1 VTPDQL
7 LSWMQLGVAVAT
19 LLGFGKSWF
28 NGTVR
33 AALDAVERI
42 PSIESK
48 VDDQAEEM
56 KDTRDAVIALSYG
69 QQHDSVE
76 VDPRDLSEKLRD
88 DDDRGPEQFLQDRDA
103 YARHAT
109 DDDQEA

>member
-1 VTPDQL
+1 MTPAQL
-7 LSWMQLGVAVAT
+7 LSWVQLAVAILT
-19 LLGFGKSWF
+19 LLGLAKSWF

-42 PSIESK
+42 PSIERK

-76 VDPRDLSEKLRD
+76 VDPRDLSEKLQD
-88 DDDRGPEQFLQDRDA
+88 ADDRGPEQFLQDREP
-103 YARHAT
+103 YARHAS
-109 DDDQEA
+109 DDEGET